1 MEPKKIMVALL
12 LLPMTLLSQEVL
24 TLEEAVKTAL
34 ANNYDIR
41 IAANELRIDSTQVTI
56 GNAGFL
62 PRVEAIATDN
72 NSIQNSSQTRQTGE
86 VITLDNAR
94 NNSLNYGVNLG
105 WTIFDGFG
113 MFARYDQLKETRKL
127 GEAELR
133 VAMTA
138 GIGDLMGT
146 YFDLVQQQQQL
157 AALDTA
163 IVISRQRVET
173 AQNRYTIGKA
183 AKLEVLNAQVD
194 LNTDITAQLR
204 QQETFAT
211 SRVRL
216 NELMGRDPQ
225 VQFRVSDSITVDSSL
240 VLADLINRASEQNP
254 QIQAQV
260 LSKRIAELQ
269 LRQVRAGRYPV
280 VTVNTGYIFTESES
294 SLGFTT
300 EASSRGFSYG
310 FNATLNLFDGFN
322 QRRNEKVA
330 KLQVENAD
338 LFIERQKLAIGSQ
351 VTSAYQTYRANVSLI
366 DIERRNQEL
375 AKENLRITLDK
386 FRIGTVPTL
395 EFRTAQLNYINAR
408 ARFYNAQYQAK
419 LSEITLRELSGS
431 LGL

>member
-1 MEPKKIMVALL
+1 MGLKSFICTLI
-12 LLPMTLLSQEVL
+12 LLPVTVFSQEVL
-24 TLEEAVKTAL
+24 TLEEAVKIAL
-34 ANNYDIR
+34 ENNYDIR
-41 IAANELRIDSTQVTI
+41 IAANDLKIDDTNVTI

-62 PRVEAIATDN
+62 PRVEAVATDN
-72 NSIQNSSQTRQTGE
+72 NSIQYSSQTRQTGE

-94 NNSLNYGVNLG
+94 NNSLNYGFNLG

-113 MFARYDQLKETRKL
+113 MFARYDQLKENRKL
-127 GEAELR
+127 SEAELR

-204 QQETFAT
+204 QRETYAAT
-211 SRVRL
+211 RVRL

-225 VQFRVSDSITVDSSL
+225 TEFTVTDNIAVDPSL
-240 VLADLINRASEQNP
+240 ALADLLNRASEQNP

-269 LRQVRAGRYPV
+269 LRQVRSGRYPV
-280 VTVNTGYIFTESES
+280 VTVNTGYIWNESES

-310 FNATLNLFDGFN
+310 FNATMNLFDGLN

-330 KLQVENAD
+330 KLQVENAE
-338 LFIERQKLAIGSQ
+338 LFIERQKLAIDSQ
-351 VTSAYQTYRANVSLI
+351 ITSAFQTYLANVSLI

-375 AKENLRITLDK
+375 AQENLRITLDK

-419 LSEITLRELSGS
+419 LSEITLRELSGN